1 MKGLALTKKQK
12 LLVKEANAI
21 AALVRL
27 DFWNIEKKDKEART
41 PLLGNAITQ
50 MIRAEVVTQY
60 TLLDEILTDLACRYY
75 FKKKG
80 KRFIL
85 WRQKKFRVF
94 VNYIMDEMFLI
105 KKVELVHAI
114 RPLPKGVRSTV
125 HRVNSLRN
133 ALAHSFFPEN
143 RKEHRKVG
151 KVLYQGKDIRTGEGL
166 EGFQDDC
173 HVAWVYLA
181 RRAYGSWHDDSEEPV
196 ALPIPTECQGS

>member
-1 MKGLALTKKQK
+1 MALTKTQK
-12 LLVKEANAI
+12 LLLKEARGI
-21 AALVRL
+21 AALSRL
-27 DFWNIEKKDKEART
+27 DFWDIEKKDKESRT
-41 PLLGNAITQ
+41 PRLGNAITQ
-50 MIRAEVVTQY
+50 MVRSEVVTQY

-114 RPLPKGVRSTV
+114 RPLPKEVKSTV

-151 KVLYQGKDIRTGEGL
+151 KVLYQEKNIRTVEGL
-166 EGFQDDC
+166 KGFQDDC
-173 HVAWVYLA
+173 HTAWVYLA
-181 RRAYGSWHDDSEEPV
+181 RRAFGTWHD
-196 ALPIPTECQGS
+196 